1 MRTMQ
6 MRHMCLWT
14 NEMHDNGHKR
24 GGSDEKVQKLWIILW
39 DASLEQKTEQ
49 QSHASRGEEERE
61 Q

>member
-1 MRTMQ
+1 